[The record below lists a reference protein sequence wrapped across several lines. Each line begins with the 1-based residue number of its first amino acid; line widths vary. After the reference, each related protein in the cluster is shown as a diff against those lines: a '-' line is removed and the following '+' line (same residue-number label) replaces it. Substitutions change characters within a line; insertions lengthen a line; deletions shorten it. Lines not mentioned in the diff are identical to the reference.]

1 MKTWQKGTALHIAV
15 FLLTFGGGCYTTLR
29 SPSHLTDSVVNETQ
43 YEQSEWDFGRGWYYH
58 SHAVGSNY
66 FYYHSMPWWYNRNR
80 NAVIGPVIDL
90 RDTSLAQDGK
100 INRRN
105 FDNPVIENTVLP
117 LMPYIPVDSTSTV
130 KHQET
135 PTDST
140 VVIPPN
146 KTQENNNNS
155 TQEKKNN
162 TDKVNHRGRR

>member
-1 MKTWQKGTALHIAV
+1 MNTWRKGTALHIAV
-15 FLLTFGGGCYTTLR
+15 FLLIFGSGCYTTFR
-29 SPSHLTDSVVNETQ
+29 STAHLTGSVVDETQ

-66 FYYHSMPWWYNRNR
+66 FYYHSMPWWHNRYR
-80 NAVIGPVIDL
+80 NYTID
-90 RDTSLAQDGK
+90 TVSAGNGQPQDNNGK
-100 INRRN
+100 VTRRN

-117 LMPYIPVDSTSTV
+117 LLPYISVDSINTV
-130 KHQET
+130 KHQDT

-146 KTQENNNNS
+146 NKQENNNNS

-162 TDKVNHRGRR
+162 SDKVNHRGRR